1 METQVKDV
9 NERNEEYR
17 KRRGFSMGLAA
28 FVYVGVV
35 LAATVLFVS
44 FVLSAFPPDAY
55 LSRLVMVL
63 AGFMV
68 GGSMIAFPLALHNW
82 TVEQTHRRVTI
93 GLYFGEM
100 AIIAVNTIVSF
111 TVLLMK
117 NSGLQAPE
125 WVILYEPFSV
135 VSMIYTLAAW
145 GIVFLLD
152 PAHKRKAKDLANQEK
167 FEEKISVRMS
177 QFLDSPEGE
186 DVIQEIA
193 EERAYREFSPERF
206 KPGKKAWG
214 TGKNRRKD
222 DTAPAL
228 PSSPAP
234 SLPGPALDPAL
245 LDAIVRQLRA
255 KDPVAYAG
263 YSDEQIAEIV
273 SRMYYPVA
281 SGPSGPSGNPT
292 NHQ

>member
-17 KRRGFSMGLAA
+17 KGRGFSMGLAA

-35 LAATVLFVS
+35 LAATVLFIS
-44 FVLSAFPPDAY
+44 FVLSAFPANAY

-82 TVEQTHRRVTI
+82 TVEQIHRRVTI

-111 TVLLMK
+111 TVLLMR

-167 FEEKISVRMS
+167 FEEKISARMS
-177 QFLDSPEGE
+177 EFLDSPQGE
-186 DVIQEIA
+186 DVIMEIA
-193 EERAYREFSPERF
+193 EERAYREFSPDRF
-206 KPGKKAWG
+206 KPGAKDWG
-214 TGKNRRKD
+214 TGKGRRKGE
-222 DTAPAL
+222 TPPAL
-228 PSSPAP
+228 PPSPPP
-234 SLPGPALDPAL
+234 SLPGPAVDPAL
-245 LDAIVRQLRA
+245 MAEIVRQLRT
-255 KDPVAYAG
+255 KDPVG
-263 YSDEQIAEIV
+263 FSRFTDEQIAEIA
-273 SRMYYPVA
+273 STLYHPVTA
-281 SGPSGPSGNPT
+281 GPSGPNGNPT